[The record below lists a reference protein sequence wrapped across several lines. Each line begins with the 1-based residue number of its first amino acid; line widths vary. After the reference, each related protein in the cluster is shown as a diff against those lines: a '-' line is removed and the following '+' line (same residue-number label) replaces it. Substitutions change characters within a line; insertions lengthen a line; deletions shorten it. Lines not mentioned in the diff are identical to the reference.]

1 MTIWR
6 EGAEAPPAPPKKKT
20 DEQVALEVLELA
32 LQFEAKLK
40 EKLPEVALLLGS
52 QSTSDVT
59 AAMDAVVTA
68 HSFDLEGA
76 RPAAIL
82 TLVFSKEPTIK
93 ERALTAAQ
101 SVWLKMGSAPGRADA
116 GGNRWDATP
125 TPGRADGGGNR
136 WDA

>member
-1 MTIWR
+1 MLKEAI
-6 EGAEAPPAPPKKKT
+6 AEAAPEEEVEARAAAAEEGRARRARRRPRSPKKKT

-68 HSFDLEGA
+68 HSFDLERGA
-76 RPAAIL
+76 
-82 TLVFSKEPTIK
+82 
-93 ERALTAAQ
+93 
-101 SVWLKMGSAPGRADA
+101 A
-116 GGNRWDATP
+116 GGDPHPRL
-125 TPGRADGGGNR
+125 
-136 WDA
+136 